1 VTYDGALELY
11 EPNMRLKKKCPS
23 ATINAS
29 CPPCISVL
37 WLSTPQF
44 LLGFSEN
51 SPDENGNDNSF
62 FHVCVTYDKV
72 RID

>member
-1 VTYDGALELY
+1 MTYDGTLELY
-11 EPNMRLKKKCPS
+11 EPNMRLKKKYPS

-29 CPPCISVL
+29 FPPCISVL
-37 WLSTPQF
+37 WLSTHQF

-51 SPDENGNDNSF
+51 SPDENSY
-62 FHVCVTYDKV
+62 FHVLITYDKV